1 MAIKP
6 INVNYDFIAMRFVV
20 LGYKVNLLINE
31 KGNECKR
38 AIKCAVLCDFC
49 VLYYSVLDQNESTE
63 LFLFLFSDACHPYE
77 PFKCPGD
84 GNCISIQ
91 YLCDGAPD
99 CSDGWASIINWV
111 IPTLNADF
119 GFNLFFRYDE
129 DMRLCTA
136 GMYRCLK
143 VNLLR
148 HCVEFLSFV
157 FMSMTSWKKNDINHK
172 IFP

>member
-38 AIKCAVLCDFC
+38 AIKCAVLYDLFVAGDFC
-49 VLYYSVLDQNESTE
+49 VWDYPILDQNESTE

-99 CSDGWASIINWV
+99 CSDG
-111 IPTLNADF
+111 
-119 GFNLFFRYDE
+119 
-129 DMRLCTA
+129 
-136 GMYRCLK
+136 
-143 VNLLR
+143 
-148 HCVEFLSFV
+148 
-157 FMSMTSWKKNDINHK
+157 
-172 IFP
+172 